1 MRRQLREDSDL
12 GFYGAEAI
20 HEEMARRRI
29 RPLPSV
35 RTINR
40 ILQRYGAFDARR
52 RTRRPAP
59 PPGWYLPN
67 VAAERAELDSFD
79 IVEGLVIKGG
89 PHVEVLNGVSLHGGL
104 VASWPVADAVT
115 ARFVTDALIAHWKDF
130 GRPVYAQFDND
141 PIFQGAQVHPNVVGR
156 VSRMC
161 LSLGVIPVFAPVAEQ
176 GFQGMIE
183 NYNGNW
189 QAKVW
194 ARFRFGS
201 LREVEG
207 QSRRFVTALRG
218 HRASRIE
225 SAPDREEFPKAWKL
239 NLQEALRG
247 RMIYLRRTDE
257 SGTVE
262 MLGQRL
268 VVDRLW
274 PHRLVRAEV
283 DLDRGVIRFYRLRRR
298 DPSDQPM
305 LNQIKHRIPNRR
317 FHE

>member
-1 MRRQLREDSDL
+1 M
-12 GFYGAEAI
+12 
-20 HEEMARRRI
+20 
-29 RPLPSV
+29 
-35 RTINR
+35 
-40 ILQRYGAFDARR
+40 
-52 RTRRPAP
+52 
-59 PPGWYLPN
+59 
-67 VAAERAELDSFD
+67 
-79 IVEGLVIKGG
+79 
-89 PHVEVLNGVSLHGGL
+89 
-104 VASWPVADAVT
+104 
-115 ARFVTDALIAHWKDF
+115 
-130 GRPVYAQFDND
+130 
-141 PIFQGAQVHPNVVGR
+141 HPNVVGR

-161 LSLGVIPVFAPVAEQ
+161 LSLGVVPVFAPVAEQ

-207 QSRRFVTALRG
+207 QSRRFVTALRATPG
-218 HRASRIE
+218 KSHRVG
-225 SAPDREEFPKAWKL
+225 PDREAFPKAWKL

-283 DLDRGVIRFYRLRRR
+283 DLDRGVIRFYRLRTEGPERR
-298 DPSDQPM
+298 TDVEPDQASHSQPE
-305 LNQIKHRIPNRR
+305 IP
-317 FHE
+317 